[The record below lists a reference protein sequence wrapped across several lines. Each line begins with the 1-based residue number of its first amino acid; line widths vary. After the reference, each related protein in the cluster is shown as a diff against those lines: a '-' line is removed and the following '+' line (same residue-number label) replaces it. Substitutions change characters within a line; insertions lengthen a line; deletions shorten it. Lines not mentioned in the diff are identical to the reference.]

1 MTKGFHISVAS
12 KGWHFWCTRSPHSDK
27 PRGWKI
33 NHQWLYL
40 RLSCFSIWINLNLRN
55 VIYAL
60 WGMRLEV
67 WLTWLVGT
75 RMISGFGK
83 IDDVLY
89 GWNFPGFEA
98 NANIFEA
105 IIIVPNSIYWNTK
118 FIHSYSLIDW
128 TYLLNCYENHDNCQ
142 YFLEIKG
149 LVRNCNYQLVFGLF
163 SIYFDTFRKCSQILK
178 SNRMCF

>member
-1 MTKGFHISVAS
+1 MTHFVQKFLLPWAFTKMECLTTSTKQVWKNWWGFLMPLGTSIMTKGFHISSAS

-75 RMISGFGK
+75 RMISGFGR

-118 FIHSYSLIDW
+118 FILIHW
-128 TYLLNCYENHDNCQ
+128 LTEPTY
-142 YFLEIKG
+142 
-149 LVRNCNYQLVFGLF
+149 
-163 SIYFDTFRKCSQILK
+163 
-178 SNRMCF
+178 